1 MTAKLHKPHRLL
13 QSQMFNAFADT
24 FFGNKGLGGLAVH
37 VNISMSVRSVA
48 RQDLMRRQRKF
59 RGGGSSW
66 GGDIFAHK
74 SSFARPTDVEL
85 RSKVVPRYHAVWIGC
100 FFSAPQKPGIRNAK
114 LPYHAQS
121 QNDPRRMIKAQ

>member
-1 MTAKLHKPHRLL
+1 MTAKLHQTHRLL
-13 QSQMFNAFADT
+13 QPQMFNAFANT
-24 FFGNKGLGGLAVH
+24 FLGNKGLGGLAVH

-48 RQDLMRRQRKF
+48 RQDLMRLQRKF

-85 RSKVVPRYHAVWIGC
+85 RSKVVRDTMLSGLDAS
-100 FFSAPQKPGIRNAK
+100 FRFQRSE
-114 LPYHAQS
+114 LPEM
-121 QNDPRRMIKAQ
+121 P